1 VACVALDVAVPFEP
15 PQWSVTSLYWSTGT
29 VREPL
34 RPHDASSSSNAFASF
49 VGKAARAPCIS
60 IFRKY
65 LLPRLVMPNK
75 RGLPPV
81 VACRGTRPSH
91 AARLRPR
98 AKVSASP
105 TAAISAVALSAP
117 IPGMLVSRRAASS
130 RFASTANSASN
141 AAILSS
147 SASYRVSMSSIRSWI
162 RELSSPAP
170 CRRSSVIAL
179 SNSDIAPREEHILGI
194 KATK

>member
-1 VACVALDVAVPFEP
+1 MRAILAASATTTVLECALASRPRNHCPSRV
-15 PQWSVTSLYWSTGT
+15 L
-29 VREPL
+29 L
-34 RPHDASSSSNAFASF
+34 RLK
-49 VGKAARAPCIS
+49 VGKAARAPWIS
-60 IFRKY
+60 ILRKY
-65 LLPRLVMPNK
+65 LLPRLVMPSR

-81 VACRGTRPSH
+81 VACRGTSPSH

-105 TAAISAVALSAP
+105 TAATSAVALSAP

-162 RELSSPAP
+162 RELSSPVP
-170 CRRSSVIAL
+170 CRRSSVTRSL
-179 SNSDIAPREEHILGI
+179 SLARPCGTMTPRSSRTARNWFI
-194 KATK
+194 KDVRSRTA